1 MQESQNHFPLKWI
14 NSKMIKQNIMTGA
27 LNRYNHKLRNSVK
40 TIEKNKP
47 KNKSNQD
54 MIKLKLKKSIS

>member
-1 MQESQNHFPLKWI
+1 
-14 NSKMIKQNIMTGA
+14 MIKQNIMTGA